1 MQANVKPDNQ
11 NLKKIEGVLNE
22 IEQLVEKYL
31 TSLDET
37 YKENE
42 EYLVLD
48 RFRNSVLKKFRI
60 EINASSELLDNYI
73 FYETMLSN
81 LQSMAGNFRF
91 NVYNPDHLKPTVTI
105 SNMVQTARKIN
116 EVTSD
121 LFMMRATALR
131 IEEQIEPAINK
142 ALEDVRVKVGQ
153 MDNVLLAIET
163 NKTDEIYKRAEKRFG
178 DKARKYEKTFYGTL
192 LISVIIFMI
201 SLFFPQLD
209 NSSSMFEYAK
219 YILAKLAILTIS
231 ITLCTVFS
239 RKGAHFRKLQ
249 DQAYQTHLELEAFPL
264 HTNRL
269 DEEDKKQLIKEL
281 ALKYFGKEVDQ
292 TQNDKIGDLIQDQFA
307 ASTEMIKASAEIFR
321 NVKIIN
327 SRTENI
333 SKYGDGK

>member
-1 MQANVKPDNQ
+1 MKVYVKPENP
-11 NLKKIEGVLNE
+11 NLKKVEEVLDD
-22 IEQLVEKYL
+22 IQQLVSQYM
-31 TSLDET
+31 SSVDET
-37 YKENE
+37 CREQPDYSILE
-42 EYLVLD
+42 
-48 RFRNSVLKKFRI
+48 RFHNFVLKKFRR
-60 EINASSELLDNYI
+60 EIRESSDLLDNSI
-73 FYETMLSN
+73 FYESLLSN
-81 LQSMAGNFRF
+81 LKTMAGNFRS
-91 NVYNPDHLKPTVTI
+91 NVFRPDHLKPTVVL
-105 SNMVQTARKIN
+105 SNMVLTAQKIN
-116 EVTSD
+116 EITSD
-121 LFMMRATALR
+121 LIMMRAVSSR

-142 ALEDVRVKVGQ
+142 ALEDVRIKVGQ

-292 TQNDKIGDLIQDQFA
+292 TQNDKIGDLVKDQLTA
-307 ASTEMIKASAEIFR
+307 GTELIKVSAEL
-321 NVKIIN
+321 VKAKGG
-327 SRTENI
+327 STTPT
-333 SKYGDGK
+333 